1 MSDSKNSKEDIRPSG
16 SILFSWLEHRSSAR
30 FIIGILAVICI
41 ILGLSD
47 FIYHRHGHFKVEEFP
62 GFFALYGFIMFSFI
76 ILGATVL
83 RYFIKRKE
91 DYYGSK
97 AVDSETIVQK
107 NLEDKK

>member
-1 MSDSKNSKEDIRPSG
+1 MSDSKNSKEDITPFG
-16 SILFSWLEHRSSAR
+16 SILFSWLKHRSSNR
-30 FIIGILAVICI
+30 FIIGILAVVCI
-41 ILGLSD
+41 MFGLFD
-47 FIYHRHGHFKVEEFP
+47 FIYHRHGHFKAEEFP

-76 ILGATVL
+76 IFGATVL

-97 AVDSETIVQK
+97 AVDSESIVQR